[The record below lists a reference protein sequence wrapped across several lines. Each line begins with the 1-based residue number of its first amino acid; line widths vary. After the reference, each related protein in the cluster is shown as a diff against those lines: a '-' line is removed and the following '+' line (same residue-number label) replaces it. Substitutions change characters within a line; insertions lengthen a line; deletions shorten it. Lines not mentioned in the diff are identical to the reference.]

1 MVPPSF
7 GYGRSDRHTPPE
19 SSVGAHHQR
28 AYSLT
33 NGNSRSAVRSA
44 RTCRKLPPVTVF
56 RLEDQTLLLVDGYHR
71 MAAARAAGRIT
82 VRADVQ
88 EGTKTEAIQFAAE
101 RAARERGFS
110 NQQAREA
117 IKRYS
122 GGQWSKQDR

>member
-1 MVPPSF
+1 MTDLPIEQLLHSILAASQPHLDLERVK
-7 GYGRSDRHTPPE
+7 R
-19 SSVGAHHQR
+19 
-28 AYSLT
+28 YSELLD
-33 NGNSRSAVRSA
+33 
-44 RTCRKLPPVTVF
+44 KLPPVTVF

-71 MAAARAAGRIT
+71 MAAARAAGRMT

-117 IKRYS
+117 IRRYS